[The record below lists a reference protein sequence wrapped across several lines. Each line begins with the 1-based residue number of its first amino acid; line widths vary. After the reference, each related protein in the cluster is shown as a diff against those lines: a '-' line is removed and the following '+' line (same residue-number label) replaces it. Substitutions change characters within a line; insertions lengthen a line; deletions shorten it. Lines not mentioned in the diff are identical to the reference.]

1 MNNDP
6 ETTENERELLVKFK
20 NEIEV
25 GKKDNDELLAE
36 LRRAIQVLAVDNLTK
51 GISLSSGLSEL
62 SKTLTEFQNESERN
76 NNLAIGL
83 SSIAMFF
90 RWFICLWCLVKWQK
104 RSPELN
110 RLSCILFFAID
121 YLIEISKKPLVYKTN
136 GFQQFISSSLVQ
148 NSG

>member
-1 MNNDP
+1 MTKSNNTQITDILNNIYNLILNP
-6 ETTENERELLVKFK
+6 ETTEEERNLLVTFK

-25 GKKDNDELLAE
+25 GKKDNGELLAE

-76 NNLAIGL
+76 ANLAIGL

-90 RWFICLWCLVKWQK
+90 RWFICLWCLIIKMTKKINW
-104 RSPELN
+104 
-110 RLSCILFFAID
+110 
-121 YLIEISKKPLVYKTN
+121 IEPNKLDSVDL
-136 GFQQFISSSLVQ
+136 L
-148 NSG
+148 